1 MTPFLWAFEEREN
14 LMGIYEQLS
23 GARMHAAYIR
33 PGGVMHDI
41 NQKVLHDIKS
51 ICKSLSVTLNDI
63 DDLLSSNRI
72 WKQRLVDIG
81 VVYMRDA
88 INYAYT
94 GVMLRGSGLN
104 WDLRKREPYEIYNN
118 LSFDVPVGSN
128 GDCYDRYVC
137 RINEIRQSVRII
149 QQCTYI
155 LGLNTYES
163 KSFMYPNLL
172 ILNANDK
179 KLYMEEL
186 INHFQ
191 YWSRGFFVRPDQ
203 TYVGVEAP
211 KGEFG
216 CFLVSDGSTTPYR
229 CRMRAPGFSHLHGLD
244 MMVRGHMLADAVTI
258 IGTQDIVLGELD
270 R

>member
-179 KLYMEEL
+179 KTLYGR
-186 INHFQ
+186 I
-191 YWSRGFFVRPDQ
+191 D
-203 TYVGVEAP
+203 
-211 KGEFG
+211 
-216 CFLVSDGSTTPYR
+216 
-229 CRMRAPGFSHLHGLD
+229 
-244 MMVRGHMLADAVTI
+244 
-258 IGTQDIVLGELD
+258 
-270 R
+270 